1 MTDTTEPST
10 RPTAVLVD
18 AYTSGNYLPPA
29 FARLDADLVHVLS
42 TPEPLASMT
51 PPNWDA
57 YAATLVCDTPEA
69 TAARLREFAP
79 VSIVAG
85 QEPGVPLA
93 DRLAELLGL
102 PGNSTALSAARR
114 DKYEMIEALR
124 RAGLH
129 CADQFKSDDA
139 EEVVAWAERR
149 DTYPVV
155 VKPLSSAATDGVAV
169 CRTPEQV
176 RKAAAHVLATSS
188 IFDEPNREVLVQSFL
203 AGEEYVVDTVSGD
216 GRRYTC
222 GVWRYRKRLLDT
234 HNVYDREGLQAPDA
248 DPVPELVPYVHDAL
262 DALGIRNGPAHAEV
276 ILTPEGPALVE
287 VGARMAGNMHPAFH
301 DECAGANQADVTALA
316 CVAPAEFRDRYA
328 GRVYRKL
335 READVY
341 TVPTERD
348 GVVDAVDEAVVA
360 EIEALDSVYGL
371 NLKLRPGSRMRPTVD
386 LYTSTMRIFL
396 LGETSEALERDY
408 RRIQQLADRVYRL
421 R

>member
-1 MTDTTEPST
+1 MTTV
-10 RPTAVLVD
+10 VLVD

-29 FARLDADLVHVLS
+29 FARLGADLVHVLS

-79 VSIVAG
+79 VSVVAG

-102 PGNSTALSAARR
+102 AGNSTALSPARR

-129 CADQFKSDDA
+129 CADQLKSDDA
-139 EEVVAWAERR
+139 EEIVAWAQRR
-149 DTYPVV
+149 GTYPVV

-176 RKAAAHVLATSS
+176 RKAAAHVLTTSS
-188 IFDEPNREVLVQSFL
+188 IFDEPNREVLVQSYL
-203 AGEEYVVDTVSGD
+203 DGEEYVVDTVSHA

-222 GVWRYRKRLLDT
+222 GVWQYRKRLLDT
-234 HNVYDREGLQAPDA
+234 HNIYDREVLQ
-248 DPVPELVPYVHDAL
+248 DPVPELIAYVHDVL
-262 DALGIRNGPAHAEV
+262 DALGINYGPAHAEV
-276 ILTPEGPALVE
+276 MMTPDGPALVE
-287 VGARMAGNMHPAFH
+287 IGARMSGNMHPGFH
-301 DECAGANQADVTALA
+301 DECVGTNQADVTALA
-316 CVAPAEFRDRYA
+316 CVAPERFLSLYA
-328 GRVYRKL
+328 DRVYRKV

-341 TVPTERD
+341 TVPTTLD
-348 GVVDAVDEAVVA
+348 GVVASIDEAVVA
-360 EIEALDSVYGL
+360 EIEALESVYGL
-371 NLKLRPGSRMRPTVD
+371 NLKLRPGSRIRPTID
-386 LYTSTMRIFL
+386 LYTSTIRIFL
-396 LGETSEALERDY
+396 LGDTSEALARDY
-408 RRIQQLADRVYRL
+408 RRIQQLADQVYRL
-421 R
+421 EQA